1 MFDITAA
8 RSEIIGKEKRQSHF
22 LFSYLMM
29 DKRQYGIGV
38 LRRFFSFLSSVARDF
53 KRNQGLLLSG
63 AVAYYT
69 LLSIVPMSIIA
80 LIGLSHFIE
89 EEQLFH
95 TLSTYLEMIIPGY
108 AATLTEQ
115 VRVFVEHRNVVGGIG
130 FLVMLFFSSIAF
142 TVLEN
147 AMSVIFFHR
156 VRIKRRHFLISAII
170 PYVYILVLGMGIL
183 LVSFITGAI
192 ETLEH
197 RQVIIFGWRLSLEG
211 TAVVALYILWI
222 TGEGFVLTSIY
233 LVMRVVRI
241 TFRRALIG
249 GIAATI
255 LWEITRRVLIWYYS
269 VISMVNLIYGS
280 FATAV
285 VALLSTEAVALILLS
300 GAQVIAE
307 LERKT
312 DDSPKERLSGFET

>member
-1 MFDITAA
+1 MPDA
-8 RSEIIGKEKRQSHF
+8 RRYNRYTG
-22 LFSYLMM
+22 
-29 DKRQYGIGV
+29 
-38 LRRFFSFLSSVARDF
+38 LRGLDRFFSFLMSVLRDF
-53 KRNQGLLLSG
+53 KRNQGLLLCG

-69 LLSIVPMSIIA
+69 LLSIVPMSILA
-80 LIGLSHFIE
+80 LIGMSHVID

-95 TLSTYLEMIIPGY
+95 TLSLYLEMLIPGY

-115 VRVFVEHRNVVGGIG
+115 VRVFLAHRVVVGFIG

-147 AMSVIFFHR
+147 AMSVIFYHR
-156 VRIKRRHFLISAII
+156 VRVKHRPFLISTLI
-170 PYVYILVLGMGIL
+170 PYVYIFIMGLGIL

-192 ETLEH
+192 ETIEK
-197 RQVIIFGWRLSLEG
+197 RQLILFGWTLSLAG
-211 TAVVALYILWI
+211 ASGVVLYVLGII
-222 TGEGFVLTSIY
+222 GEVLLLTSLY
-233 LVMRVVRI
+233 MVMPVVRI

-249 GIAATI
+249 GVAATI
-255 LWEITRRVLIWYYS
+255 LWEITRRVLVWYYS

-285 VALLSTEAVALILLS
+285 VALLSTEAIALIVLF

-307 LERKT
+307 LERTT
-312 DDSPKERLSGFET
+312 DRFGNERPSGFET

>member
-1 MFDITAA
+1 MSDPKI
-8 RSEIIGKEKRQSHF
+8 KKRHPGSRG
-22 LFSYLMM
+22 LGWLT
-29 DKRQYGIGV
+29 
-38 LRRFFSFLSSVARDF
+38 SFLMSVLRDF
-53 KRNQGLLLSG
+53 KRNQGLLLCG

-69 LLSIVPMSIIA
+69 LLSIVPMSILA
-80 LIGLSHFIE
+80 VIGMSHFIE

-115 VRVFVEHRNVVGGIG
+115 VRAFLEHRAVVGVIG
-130 FLVMLFFSSIAF
+130 FLVMLFFSTIAF

-156 VRIKRRHFLISAII
+156 VRVKHRTFLISTLI
-170 PYVYILVLGMGIL
+170 PYVYIFVLGLGIL

-192 ETLEH
+192 ETVEK
-197 RQVIIFGWRLSLEG
+197 RQLILFGWKLGLEG
-211 TAVVALYILWI
+211 ISGLALYILGI
-222 TGEGFVLTSIY
+222 IGEVLLLTSLY
-233 LVMRVVRI
+233 LVMPVVHI

-249 GIAATI
+249 GVAATI
-255 LWEITRRVLIWYYS
+255 LWEITRRILVWYYS

-285 VALLSTEAVALILLS
+285 VALLSTEAIALILLL

-307 LERKT
+307 LERKPDELT
-312 DDSPKERLSGFET
+312 DEKRSGFET

>member
-1 MFDITAA
+1 MFDYRHLGTKGLSRI
-8 RSEIIGKEKRQSHF
+8 
-22 LFSYLMM
+22 
-29 DKRQYGIGV
+29 
-38 LRRFFSFLSSVARDF
+38 FSFLVRVLRDF
-53 KRNQGLLLSG
+53 KRNQGLLLCG

-69 LLSIVPMSIIA
+69 LLSIVPMSILA

-95 TLSTYLEMIIPGY
+95 TLSIYLEMIIPGY

-115 VRVFVEHRNVVGGIG
+115 VRVFLAHRDVVGVIG

-156 VRIKRRHFLISAII
+156 VRVKHRPFLISTLI
-170 PYVYILVLGMGIL
+170 PYVYIFVLGLGIL
-183 LVSFITGAI
+183 LVSFITGAM
-192 ETLEH
+192 ETLER
-197 RQVIIFGWRLSLEG
+197 RQLILFGWTLGLEG
-211 TAVVALYILWI
+211 ISGIVLYVLGII
-222 TGEGFVLTSIY
+222 GEVLLLTSIY
-233 LVMRVVRI
+233 LVMPVVHI

-249 GIAATI
+249 GLAATI
-255 LWEITRRVLIWYYS
+255 LWEITRRVLVWYYS

-285 VALLSTEAVALILLS
+285 VALLTTEAIALILLL

-307 LERKT
+307 LERRSDELDK
-312 DDSPKERLSGFET
+312 KNLAGFET

>member
-1 MFDITAA
+1 MNKKQIVNGVPSRLFI
-8 RSEIIGKEKRQSHF
+8 F
-22 LFSYLMM
+22 LL
-29 DKRQYGIGV
+29 GI
-38 LRRFFSFLSSVARDF
+38 LRDF

-69 LLSIVPMSIIA
+69 LLSIVPLSILA

-95 TLSTYLEMIIPGY
+95 TLSMYLEMIIPGY
-108 AATLTEQ
+108 AVTLTEQ
-115 VRVFVEHRNVVGGIG
+115 VRVFLEHRNVIGIIG

-156 VRIKRRHFLISAII
+156 VRIKRRHFLLSAII
-170 PYVYILVLGMGIL
+170 PYVYILVLGLGIL

-192 ETLEH
+192 ETLEN
-197 RQVIIFGWRLSLEG
+197 RQLVIFGWRLGLEG
-211 TAVVALYILWI
+211 TSGVALYILGVL
-222 TGEGFVLTSIY
+222 GEVLLLTSLY
-233 LVMRVVRI
+233 LVMPVVRI
-241 TFRRALIG
+241 TFRRALMG

-255 LWEITRRVLIWYYS
+255 LWEITRRVLVWYYS
-269 VISMVNLIYGS
+269 VISVVNIIYGS

-285 VALLSTEAVALILLS
+285 VALLSTEAVALILLL

-312 DDSPKERLSGFET
+312 DDTTREKPSGFET

>member
-1 MFDITAA
+1 MFDYRHLGTKGLSRI
-8 RSEIIGKEKRQSHF
+8 
-22 LFSYLMM
+22 
-29 DKRQYGIGV
+29 
-38 LRRFFSFLSSVARDF
+38 FSFLVRVLGDF
-53 KRNQGLLLSG
+53 KRNQGLLLCG

-69 LLSIVPMSIIA
+69 LLSIVPMSILA

-95 TLSTYLEMIIPGY
+95 TLSIYLEMIIPGY

-115 VRVFVEHRNVVGGIG
+115 VRVFLVHRDVVSVIG

-156 VRIKRRHFLISAII
+156 VRVKHRPFLISTLI
-170 PYVYILVLGMGIL
+170 PYVYIFVLGLGIL

-192 ETLEH
+192 ETLER
-197 RQVIIFGWRLSLEG
+197 RQLILFGWSLGLEG
-211 TAVVALYILWI
+211 ISGIVLYILGVI
-222 TGEGFVLTSIY
+222 GEVLLLTSIY
-233 LVMRVVRI
+233 LVMPVVHI

-249 GIAATI
+249 GLAATI
-255 LWEITRRVLIWYYS
+255 LWEITRRVLVWYYS

-280 FATAV
+280 FATVV
-285 VALLSTEAVALILLS
+285 VALLTTEAVALILLL

-307 LERKT
+307 LERRT
-312 DDSPKERLSGFET
+312 DELAKENLSGFET